1 MISAALPNLFVNLC
15 VLVTLSF
22 VLSLTYRDWPPPPG
36 RTLRWTRLALTAL
49 MAAALF
55 LLATPGDGGRVS
67 LALVPVVLM
76 ALRYGWSG
84 GLSTGLPVTLLAA
97 LDGPPALLSATLSLL
112 SVTALTVRAR
122 HLLDLSDVSG
132 SLHRHGWVALLLFL
146 PVTFPQPGHVLEWL
160 AAYPTV
166 LVMHAVGFLI
176 TATMLTSRVA
186 LIQSTTRYRA
196 EAHQD
201 ALTGLANRRQF
212 ELDLPFTQPGDALLL
227 IDLDHF
233 KRVNDEYG
241 HPVGDAVLRAVG
253 QALTAELRGRDRA
266 YRYGGE
272 EFAVILRRVPPSEVD
287 RVARRMARTVAE
299 LPPVQAAGV
308 QGPPVTVSV
317 GGATFGLWSRT
328 RTLWDADEAL
338 YTVKGA
344 GRNGVR
350 IAGQSAAPSTGAA
363 RGSGDRPV
371 EPREQELQR

>member
-1 MISAALPNLFVNLC
+1 
-15 VLVTLSF
+15 
-22 VLSLTYRDWPPPPG
+22 
-36 RTLRWTRLALTAL
+36 
-49 MAAALF
+49 
-55 LLATPGDGGRVS
+55 
-67 LALVPVVLM
+67 
-76 ALRYGWSG
+76 
-84 GLSTGLPVTLLAA
+84 
-97 LDGPPALLSATLSLL
+97 
-112 SVTALTVRAR
+112 
-122 HLLDLSDVSG
+122 
-132 SLHRHGWVALLLFL
+132 VALLLFV
-146 PVTFPQPGHVLEWL
+146 PVTFPQPGHLLDWL
-160 AAYPTV
+160 VAYPTV

-176 TATMLTSRVA
+176 TATMLTSRIA

-227 IDLDHF
+227 LDLDHF

-253 QALTAELRGRDRA
+253 QALTAELRGRDR
-266 YRYGGE
+266 
-272 EFAVILRRVPPSEVD
+272 
-287 RVARRMARTVAE
+287 VARRMARTVAD

-308 QGPPVTVSV
+308 QGPPTDTVT

-350 IAGQSAAPSTGAA
+350 IAGQSPAPSTGAA
-363 RGSGDRPV
+363 RGSGDRPA
-371 EPREQELQR
+371 EPHAKELQR